1 MPTIYTFM
9 ASCRLGYLE
18 LDSSGNSGKLLVVLI
33 RVRVTRCTK
42 QASGSYDLLVIYLEQ
57 LSAEVADLFGVG
69 AGLAV
74 LVLVLVIFR
83 TPSSE
88 RWQTSSVEVL
98 GWPYWYW

>member
-42 QASGSYDLLVIYLEQ
+42 QASGSYDLLVILRTA
-57 LSAEVADLFGVG
+57 LSRGGRPLRCGCWVGRVGIGVG
-69 AGLAV
+69 DV
-74 LVLVLVIFR
+74 
-83 TPSSE
+83 
-88 RWQTSSVEVL
+88 
-98 GWPYWYW
+98 